1 MKRLLIA
8 LSLCAL
14 PLVGQAQVN
23 ITIGD
28 VKFDPSPKRV
38 YLPIENY
45 TSEWLMLTPYT
56 IPDRHKDTYSC
67 VTYRM
72 KDKDGKVIY
81 DSNINPKPVPNI
93 ICAHFED
100 PIWYTW
106 HTPGQLPLRNGIS
119 RANFSTWLIP
129 SSPTFRDQKEAY
141 EEWCI
146 FSAYLDSVPE
156 NARTV
161 DIDLFIRIYP
171 MPNLK
176 VDEKDK
182 EKIDEH
188 VYLIPKPVQ
197 PPLLYEKEIH
207 KTFQLDK

>member
-1 MKRLLIA
+1 MKHLLSIIP
-8 LSLCAL
+8 LCLL
-14 PLVGQAQVN
+14 PLLGQAQVN
-23 ITIGD
+23 ITFGD

-38 YLPIENY
+38 YLSVENH
-45 TSEWLMLTPYT
+45 TSELLMLAPYAVS
-56 IPDRHKDTYSC
+56 DRIKDTYSC

-81 DSNINPKPVPNI
+81 DSNINPKPMPEY
-93 ICAHFED
+93 ICVHFDD
-100 PIWYTW
+100 PIWYNWPTD
-106 HTPGQLPLRNGIS
+106 GQLPLLRPSRGIV
-119 RANFSTWLIP
+119 NTWLVPYKPEI
-129 SSPTFRDQKEAY
+129 SKEKEQY

-182 EKIDEH
+182 EKISEDA
-188 VYLIPKPVQ
+188 YLIPKPVQ
-197 PPLLYEKEIH
+197 PPILYETEMH
-207 KTFQLDK
+207 KTFKFGN